1 MRKLPPGAR
10 PLPPRPCPDCGVVTR
25 NRRREGHYSVCAEC
39 GGDRYRVVLTAE
51 LSSAIDAYHD
61 GTGTAEQVVT
71 ESFNQQFTDIVEGQ

>member
-1 MRKLPPGAR
+1 M
-10 PLPPRPCPDCGVVTR
+10 
-25 NRRREGHYSVCAEC
+25 CAEC